1 MKLPSGA
8 SFIISRLNENGYRA
22 DIVGGCVRDA
32 LLGREPN
39 DFDITTSALP
49 EEMKRIFSDMRTIE
63 TGIKH
68 GTLTVLIDSEPYEVT
83 TYRLDGEYTD
93 NRHPDSVTFT
103 RELSDDLSR
112 RDFTVNAMCYNESDG
127 YTDLFGGK
135 ADLEKKLIRAV
146 GDPEK
151 RFSEDALRILRA
163 IRFASTLGFA
173 VEESTAAAV
182 HKLSHLLLN
191 VSAERIFVEWKK
203 LIGGCAAYEILS
215 NFSDIISVVIP
226 ELSGMRLPSPDLF
239 GGAGETVRELSLFA
253 SAEDFASAMARLRS
267 DNKRKNHGVSVLS
280 NINAD
285 ISDTTAIHRLLV
297 AVGPDAVRDI
307 ILLRKLRGEKTD
319 SQAEILNSLISAGAP
334 YRISDLKIGGNELS
348 EIGIRGRDIG
358 ITLARL
364 LSDIADGNL
373 ENEAQA
379 LVARALSYIERK

>member
-173 VEESTAAAV
+173 VEENTAAAV

-215 NFSDIISVVIP
+215 NFSDVISVVIP

-239 GGAGETVRELSLFA
+239 GGAGETVRELSLFS

-280 NINAD
+280 NVNAD
-285 ISDTTAIHRLLV
+285 ISDTPAIHRLLV